1 MNRAIGWLAHNP
13 VAANLLML
21 LIVASGLTGAASVT
35 EEVFPELDLRRIRIQ
50 VPYLGAAP
58 EEVESGVVVRIEE
71 AVQNIDGVQQIV
83 STASEGSASVIVE
96 LETGADSQRV
106 LDEVTNNVQAI
117 TTFPVETERPIIRE
131 LVTRNQVTDIAVA
144 GATDVASLK
153 SIAEFVR
160 DGLVALPQ
168 VGQVEIVSVPP
179 YEISIEV
186 SETALRRHAL
196 TFDEVADAVRR
207 SSLDLPGGSVRTRR
221 GEILL
226 RTIGQAYSGV
236 DYENL
241 VLWTRADGS
250 RLLLGDVATVV
261 DGFAETDQ
269 SARFDDVPAVTVSVY
284 RSGEQSAIDVA
295 AAVRDYV
302 RRADAWLPQG
312 ITLTIWQD
320 QSLVLSDRLAIML
333 GNGAA
338 GFALV
343 FLVLTLFLEMRLAF
357 WVSLGI
363 PISFLG
369 AFALMPGLD
378 VSVNM
383 VSCFAFILVLGIVV
397 DDAIIVG
404 ENIHRHQERHGVG
417 LRGAVDGAR
426 EIGKPVVYA
435 VLTTAAAFL
444 PLFFVSGA
452 FGQMFRVVPLVVV
465 PCLLF
470 SLLESLGIL
479 PAHLAHG
486 RRRGRPGPWRRFQQ
500 RIAGGLTWF
509 VRRGYGPILESA
521 LRWRYVTAAIGLS
534 TLMLTGGLA
543 LGGWTNF
550 QFAPSIENEYMTA
563 SITMSLG
570 TPAATT
576 SEAVARFEAG
586 AARLRARLEEETGVD
601 YFRHVATTIGDQP
614 VQARGGGRLGRL
626 DADIVAASN
635 IGEITVELAPAETR
649 SHTSEQLGI
658 LWREETGPVPEAVA
672 IDFHTSLL
680 TSGEDVDVELSGRD
694 LDRLRAAADVLKGR
708 LAEYAGV
715 YAIADSVRTG
725 KAEMRL
731 DILPAAE
738 TLGLTLQ
745 DLGRQVRQA
754 FYGEE
759 AQRIQRGR
767 DDIRV
772 MVRYPREQRRSLGDL
787 ESMRVRTPGGGEVP
801 FSRVALVEPGR
812 GFASIRRIDR
822 SRAVNVTASVDP
834 QVASTSDLVAD
845 LRERILP
852 QVLAEFPDVFYRFRG
867 TQEAQEEALS
877 GLRVGFVLAL
887 IMIFGLL
894 AIPLRSYAQPL
905 IIMGAIPFGLVG
917 ALWGHM
923 LMGLDVTFMSLL
935 GLVALTGVVVNDSL
949 IMVDFINRA
958 RHAPAGSREP
968 EGRPPDGRQPAP
980 TGLEAAIRQAGGRRF
995 RPIVLTSLTTFA
1007 GLMPMMADRSMQAAF
1022 FIPMAVSLA
1031 FGVLFA
1037 TFITL
1042 FLVPVAYAILDD
1054 LQRLPRRLPGDVGA
1068 RQEEPVARTFD
1079 GGRSPGARAARPS
1092 RISSS
1097 RGVMSG
1103 G

>member
-1 MNRAIGWLAHNP
+1 MNSAIGWLARNP
-13 VAANLLML
+13 VAANLLMI
-21 LIVASGLTGAASVT
+21 LIVVSGFTGAAAVT
-35 EEVFPELDLRRIRIQ
+35 EEVMPELDLRRIRVQ

-58 EEVESGVVVRIEE
+58 EEAESGVVVRIEE

-83 STASEGSASVIVE
+83 STASEGSASVILE
-96 LETGADSQRV
+96 LESGADSQRV

-117 TTFPVETERPIIRE
+117 TTFPVETEKPIIRE
-131 LVTRNQVTDIAVA
+131 LVSRNQVTDIAIA
-144 GATDVASLK
+144 GAADVATLK
-153 SIAEFVR
+153 SIAERVR
-160 DGLVALPQ
+160 DGLFALPE

-186 SETALRRHAL
+186 SEVALRRHRI
-196 TFDEVADAVRR
+196 TFDQVANAVRR
-207 SSLDLPGGSVRTRR
+207 SSLDLPGGSVRTAR

-226 RTIGQAYSGV
+226 RTVGQAYRGD
-236 DYENL
+236 DYERL
-241 VLWTRADGS
+241 VLWTRPDGS

-284 RSGEQSAIDVA
+284 RSGEQSALDVA

-302 RRADAWLPQG
+302 QRADAWLPEG

-320 QSLVLSDRLAIML
+320 QSQILTDRLAIML
-333 GNGAA
+333 NNGAA
-338 GFALV
+338 GFVLV
-343 FLVLTLFLEMRLAF
+343 FVVLALFLQMRLAF

-363 PISFLG
+363 PVCFLG
-369 AFALMPGLD
+369 ALAVMPSLGL
-378 VSVNM
+378 SVNM
-383 VSCFAFILVLGIVV
+383 ISCFAFILVLGIVV

-404 ENIHRHQERHGVG
+404 ENIHRHQEGHADS
-417 LRGAVDGAR
+417 LRGAIEGAR
-426 EIGKPVVYA
+426 EIAKPVVYA

-444 PLFFVSGA
+444 PLLFVSGA
-452 FGQMFRVVPLVVV
+452 FGQLFQVVPLVVL

-486 RRRGRPGPWRRFQQ
+486 RRRDRAGPWRRFQQ
-500 RIAGGLTWF
+500 RIAGGLVWF
-509 VRRGYGPILESA
+509 VRTGYEPALDAA
-521 LRWRYVTAAIGLS
+521 LRWRYVTAAVGLS
-534 TLMLTGGLA
+534 TLVLSGGLA
-543 LGGWTNF
+543 LGGWANF
-550 QFAPSIENEYMTA
+550 QFAPSVENEFMTA
-563 SITMSLG
+563 SITMPLG
-570 TPAATT
+570 TPAAAT
-576 SEAVARFEAG
+576 SAAVARFEAG
-586 AARLRARLEEETGVD
+586 AARLRARLEGETGSD

-614 VQARGGGRLGRL
+614 VQARGGGGVGRIN
-626 DADIVAASN
+626 DIVAAGN
-635 IGEITVELAPAETR
+635 IGEITIELAPTETR

-658 LWREETGPVPEAVA
+658 LWREETGGVPEAVA

-680 TSGEDVDVELSGRD
+680 SAGEDVDVELSGRD
-694 LDRLRAAADVLKGR
+694 LDRLRAAADALKGR

-715 YAIADSVRTG
+715 YAIADSIRTG

-731 DILPAAE
+731 DIRPAAE

-767 DDIRV
+767 DDVRV
-772 MVRYPREQRRSLGDL
+772 MVRYPREQRRSLGNL
-787 ESMRVRTPGGGEVP
+787 ENMRVRTPEGGEVP
-801 FSRVALVEPGR
+801 FSQVALVEPGR

-834 QVASTSDLVAD
+834 RIASTSDLVAD
-845 LRERILP
+845 LRERLLP

-867 TQEAQEEALS
+867 NQEAQEEAVS
-877 GLRVGFVLAL
+877 GLQAGFLLAL

-917 ALWGHM
+917 ALWGHL
-923 LMGLDVTFMSLL
+923 LMGLDVTYTSML
-935 GLVALTGVVVNDSL
+935 GFVALTGVVVNDSL

-958 RHAPAGSREP
+958 RKLPAGTDDP
-968 EGRPPDGRQPAP
+968 ESRPPAAP
-980 TGLEAAIRQAGGRRF
+980 RSAAGGLERAIRQAGGQRF

-1007 GLMPMMADRSMQAAF
+1007 GLAPMMADRSMQAAF
-1022 FIPMAVSLA
+1022 LIPMAVSLA

-1054 LQRLPRRLPGDVGA
+1054 VQRLPRLVSASLGA
-1068 RQEEPVARTFD
+1068 APRVSRPA
-1079 GGRSPGARAARPS
+1079 SGA
-1092 RISSS
+1092 
-1097 RGVMSG
+1097 
-1103 G
+1103 

>member
-1 MNRAIGWLAHNP
+1 MNRAIGWLARNP
-13 VAANLLML
+13 VAANLLMI
-21 LIVASGLTGAASVT
+21 LIVISGFTGAAAVT
-35 EEVFPELDLRRIRIQ
+35 EEVMPELDLQRIGIQ

-71 AVQNIDGVQQIV
+71 AIQDIDGVRRIV
-83 STASEGSASVIVE
+83 STAFEGGASVIVE

-106 LDEVTNNVQAI
+106 FDEVTNNVQAI
-117 TTFPVETERPIIRE
+117 TTFPVETEKPIIRE
-131 LVTRNQVTDIAVA
+131 LVSRNQVTDIAIA

-153 SIAEFVR
+153 SIAERLR
-160 DGLVALPQ
+160 DGLFALPE

-186 SETALRRHAL
+186 AEVALRRHRL
-196 TFDEVADAVRR
+196 TFDQVANAVRR
-207 SSLDLPGGSVRTRR
+207 SSLDLPGGSVRTAR

-226 RTIGQAYSGV
+226 RTIGQAYQGA

-241 VLWTRADGS
+241 VLWTRPDGS

-269 SARFDDVPAVTVSVY
+269 RARFDDVSAVTVSVY
-284 RSGEQSAIDVA
+284 RSGEQSALDVA

-302 RRADAWLPQG
+302 QRADAWLPEG

-320 QSLVLSDRLAIML
+320 QSEILTDRLSILA

-338 GFALV
+338 GFVLV
-343 FLVLTLFLEMRLAF
+343 FFVLSLFFEMRLAF

-363 PISFLG
+363 PICFLG
-369 AFALMPGLD
+369 AFAVMPSLD
-378 VSVNM
+378 LSINM
-383 VSCFAFILVLGIVV
+383 ISCFAFILVLGIVV

-404 ENIHRHQERHGVG
+404 ENIHRHQERHADG
-417 LRGAVDGAR
+417 LRGAIEGAR
-426 EIGKPVVYA
+426 EIGRPVVYA

-444 PLFFVSGA
+444 PLVFVPGV
-452 FGQMFRVVPLVVV
+452 FGQMFQVVPLVVL

-486 RRRGRPGPWRRFQQ
+486 RRRDRAGPWRRFQQ
-500 RIAGGLTWF
+500 RIAAGLLWF
-509 VRRGYGPILESA
+509 VRKGYEPALDAA
-521 LRWRYVTAAIGLS
+521 LRWRYVSAAVGLS
-534 TLMLTGGLA
+534 TLVLSGGLA
-543 LGGWTNF
+543 LGGWANF
-550 QFAPSIENEYMTA
+550 QFAPSIEDEFMTA
-563 SITMSLG
+563 SITMPLG
-570 TPAATT
+570 APAEAT
-576 SEAVARFEAG
+576 SAAVARFEAG
-586 AARLRARLEEETGVD
+586 AARLRARLERETGVD

-614 VQARGGGRLGRL
+614 VQARGGGGLGRI
-626 DADIVAASN
+626 DADAAAASN
-635 IGEITVELAPAETR
+635 VGEITIELVPAEAR
-649 SHTSEQLGI
+649 SHTSAQLGI
-658 LWREETGPVPEAVA
+658 LWREEAGRVPEAVA

-680 TSGEDVDVELSGRD
+680 SSGEDVDVELSGRD
-694 LDRLRAAADVLKGR
+694 LDRLRAAADALKGR

-715 YAIADSVRTG
+715 YAIADSIRTG

-731 DILPAAE
+731 DIRPAAE

-767 DDIRV
+767 DDVRV
-772 MVRYPREQRRSLGDL
+772 MVRYPREQRRSLGNL
-787 ESMRVRTPGGGEVP
+787 ENMRVRTPAGGEVP
-801 FSRVALVEPGR
+801 FSQVALVEPGR

-834 QVASTSDLVAD
+834 QIASTSDLIGE
-845 LRERILP
+845 LRARILP
-852 QVLAEFPDVFYRFRG
+852 EVLAEFPDVFYTFRG
-867 TQEAQEEALS
+867 NQEAQEEAMG

-887 IMIFGLL
+887 ILIFGLL

-917 ALWGHM
+917 ALWGHL
-923 LMGLDVTFMSLL
+923 LMGLAVTVTSVL
-935 GLVALTGVVVNDSL
+935 GFVALTGIVVNDSL
-949 IMVDFINRA
+949 IMVDFINRE
-958 RHAPAGSREP
+958 RNLPAGTGDP
-968 EGRPPDGRQPAP
+968 ERRPPAAPQPAAA
-980 TGLEAAIRQAGGRRF
+980 GLERAIRRAGGQRF

-1007 GLMPMMADRSMQAAF
+1007 GLAPLMADRSMQAAF
-1022 FIPMAVSLA
+1022 LIPMAVSLA

-1037 TFITL
+1037 TLITL

-1054 LQRLPRRLPGDVGA
+1054 VQRLPRLVSASLGVP
-1068 RQEEPVARTFD
+1068 P
-1079 GGRSPGARAARPS
+1079 
-1092 RISSS
+1092 RIS
-1097 RGVMSG
+1097 RPASG
-1103 G
+1103 P

>member
-1 MNRAIGWLAHNP
+1 MNRAIGWLAHNA
-13 VAANLLML
+13 VAANLLMV
-21 LIVASGLTGAASVT
+21 LIVASGLTAAATIT
-35 EEVFPELDLRRIRIQ
+35 EEVFPEIDLRRIRIE

-71 AVQNIDGVQQIV
+71 AIQNIDGVQQIV
-83 STASEGSASVIVE
+83 STAAEGSASVIAE
-96 LETGADSQRV
+96 LEFGADSQRV

-117 TTFPVETERPIIRE
+117 TTLPVETEKPIIRE
-131 LVTRNQVTDIAVA
+131 MVTRSQVTDIAIA

-153 SIAEFVR
+153 SIAEMVR
-160 DGLVALPQ
+160 DGLVALPE

-186 SETALRRHAL
+186 SEVALRRHGL
-196 TFDEVADAVRR
+196 TFDQVANAVRR
-207 SSLDLPGGSVRTRR
+207 SSLDMPGGSVRTER

-226 RTIGQAYSGV
+226 RTVGQAYRGA

-241 VLWTRADGS
+241 ALWTRSDGS
-250 RLLLGDVATVV
+250 RLLLGDVAAVV

-269 SARFDDVPAVTVSVY
+269 RARFDELPAVTVSVY
-284 RSGEQSAIDVA
+284 RSGEQSALDVA

-302 RRADAWLPQG
+302 RRADAWLPEG

-320 QSLVLSDRLAIML
+320 QSQVLTDRLAIMIN
-333 GNGAA
+333 NGAA
-338 GFALV
+338 GFVLV
-343 FLVLTLFLEMRLAF
+343 FVVLTLFLDMRLAF

-363 PISFLG
+363 PIAFLG
-369 AFALMPGLD
+369 AFALMPGLG

-404 ENIHRHQERHGVG
+404 ENIHRHQESHGDG

-444 PLFFVSGA
+444 PLLFVTA
-452 FGQMFRVVPLVVV
+452 FGQMFQVVPLVVL

-486 RRRGRPGPWRRFQQ
+486 RRRRRAGPWRRLQQ
-500 RIAGGLTWF
+500 RIAGGLLWF
-509 VRRGYGPILESA
+509 VRRVYEPALESA
-521 LRWRYVTAAIGLS
+521 LRWRYVTAALGLA
-534 TLMLTGGLA
+534 TLILTGGLA
-543 LGGWTNF
+543 LGGATNF
-550 QFAPSIENEYMTA
+550 QFAPSIENEFMTA
-563 SITMSLG
+563 SITMPLG
-570 TPAATT
+570 TPAEATAA
-576 SEAVARFEAG
+576 AVAKFEAG
-586 AARLRARLEEETGVD
+586 AVRLRASLEAETGVD
-601 YFRHVATTIGDQP
+601 YFRHVATMIGDQP
-614 VQARGGGRLGRL
+614 VLARGGGRFGRISS
-626 DADIVAASN
+626 DVVASPH
-635 IGEITVELAPAETR
+635 IGEVTIELAPTETR
-649 SHTSEQLGI
+649 AHTSEQLGI
-658 LWREETGPVPEAVA
+658 RWRERTGPVPEAVA

-680 TSGEDVDVELSGRD
+680 STGEDVDVELSGRD
-694 LDRLRAAADVLKGR
+694 LDRLRAAAEALKSR

-715 YAIADSVRTG
+715 YAVADSIRTG

-731 DILPAAE
+731 DIRPAAE

-772 MVRYPREQRRSLGDL
+772 MVRYPREQRQSLGSL
-787 ESMRVRTPGGGEVP
+787 ETMRVRTPDGGEVP
-801 FSRVALVEPGR
+801 FSQVALVEPGR

-834 QVASTSDLVAD
+834 AD
-845 LRERILP
+845 RIDGGP
-852 QVLAEFPDVFYRFRG
+852 HRG
-867 TQEAQEEALS
+867 SARAH
-877 GLRVGFVLAL
+877 
-887 IMIFGLL
+887 
-894 AIPLRSYAQPL
+894 P
-905 IIMGAIPFGLVG
+905 
-917 ALWGHM
+917 
-923 LMGLDVTFMSLL
+923 
-935 GLVALTGVVVNDSL
+935 
-949 IMVDFINRA
+949 A
-958 RHAPAGSREP
+958 RHAHRVPGRVLQVQRYPGSAGRGRERPANGIPPGPDHDLRPARDTAAVVLAAAHHHGRHSLRPRRRAVGPHADGARRHVHDAARSRRPDRRRRERQSHHGRFHQPGAKRRRRQRQSGGPPAGRP
-968 EGRPPDGRQPAP
+968 AACPGRPGARHPPGWQPAIP
-980 TGLEAAIRQAGGRRF
+980 SHRAHFADHFRGPGPDAGRPQHAGG
-995 RPIVLTSLTTFA
+995 LLHS
-1007 GLMPMMADRSMQAAF
+1007 DAA
-1022 FIPMAVSLA
+1022 SLA

-1054 LQRLPRRLPGDVGA
+1054 LQRLPRALPAALGA
-1068 RQEEPVARTFD
+1068 APRVSD
-1079 GGRSPGARAARPS
+1079 PG
-1092 RISSS
+1092 
-1097 RGVMSG
+1097 SG
-1103 G
+1103 A

>member
-1 MNRAIGWLAHNP
+1 MNHAIAWLAHNP

-21 LIVASGLTGAASVT
+21 LIVASGLTGAAAVT
-35 EEVFPELDLRRIRIQ
+35 EEVFPALDLRRISIQ

-96 LETGADSQRV
+96 LEQGADAQRV

-117 TTFPVETERPIIRE
+117 TTFPVETEKPLIRE
-131 LVTRNQVTDIAVA
+131 LVTRNQVTDVAIA
-144 GATDVASLK
+144 GAADVAALK
-153 SIAEFVR
+153 SIAEIVR
-160 DGLVALPQ
+160 DGLVALPE

-186 SETALRRHAL
+186 SEVALRRHRL
-196 TFDEVADAVRR
+196 TFDQVANAVRR

-226 RTIGQAYSGV
+226 RTIGQAYRGA

-241 VLWTRADGS
+241 VLWTRPDGS

-269 SARFDDVPAVTVSVY
+269 RARFDALPAVTVSVY
-284 RSGEQSAIDVA
+284 RSGDQSALDVA
-295 AAVRDYV
+295 AAVRGYV
-302 RRADAWLPQG
+302 RRADAWLPEG

-320 QSLVLSDRLAIML
+320 QSQVLTDRLAIML
-333 GNGAA
+333 NNGAA
-338 GFALV
+338 GFVLV
-343 FLVLTLFLEMRLAF
+343 FVVLALFLEMRLAF

-363 PISFLG
+363 PICFLG

-378 VSVNM
+378 LSVNM

-404 ENIHRHQERHGVG
+404 ENIHRHQERHGDG

-426 EIGKPVVYA
+426 EIGRPVVYA

-444 PLFFVSGA
+444 PLLFVTGA
-452 FGQMFRVVPLVVV
+452 FGQMFQVVPLVVL
-465 PCLLF
+465 PCLFF

-486 RRRGRPGPWRRFQQ
+486 RRRRRAGSWRRLQQ
-500 RIAGGLTWF
+500 RIAGGLLWF
-509 VRRGYGPILESA
+509 VRSGYEPALDAA
-521 LRWRYVTAAIGLS
+521 LRWRYVTAAVGLAA
-534 TLMLTGGLA
+534 LLLTGGLA
-543 LGGWTNF
+543 LGGGTSF
-550 QFAPSIENEYMTA
+550 QFAPSIENEFMTA
-563 SITMSLG
+563 SITMPLG
-570 TPAATT
+570 TPAEATT
-576 SEAVARFEAG
+576 GAVAKFEAG
-586 AARLRARLEEETGVD
+586 AARLRASLAEETGLD

-614 VQARGGGRLGRL
+614 VLARGGGRVGRL
-626 DADIVAASN
+626 NADVVAASN
-635 IGEITVELAPAETR
+635 IGEVTIELAPTETR
-649 SHTSEQLGI
+649 SYTSEQLGI
-658 LWREETGPVPEAVA
+658 RWREETGPVPEAVA
-672 IDFHTSLL
+672 IDLHTSLL
-680 TSGEDVDVELSGRD
+680 SSGEDVDVELSGRD

-715 YAIADSVRTG
+715 YAVADSIRTG

-731 DILPAAE
+731 DIRPAAE

-767 DDIRV
+767 DDVRV
-772 MVRYPREQRRSLGDL
+772 MVRYPREQRRSLGNL
-787 ESMRVRTPGGGEVP
+787 ENMRVRTPNGGEVP
-801 FSRVALVEPGR
+801 FSQVALVEPGR

-834 QVASTSDLVAD
+834 QVASTAALIAD

-852 QVLAEFPDVFYRFRG
+852 AMLTEFPDVFYAFRG
-867 TQEAQEEALS
+867 TQEAQEEAIS

-887 IMIFGLL
+887 ILIFGLL

-917 ALWGHM
+917 ALWGHIV
-923 LMGLDVTFMSLL
+923 MGLDVTFMSLL

-958 RHAPAGSREP
+958 RNDFAGAGAGDP
-968 EGRPPDGRQPAP
+968 ESRPPRNAVASLDR
-980 TGLEAAIRQAGGRRF
+980 AIRQAGGRRF

-1007 GLMPMMADRSMQAAF
+1007 GLVPMMVDRSMQAAF

-1042 FLVPVAYAILDD
+1042 FLVPVSYAILDD
-1054 LQRLPRRLPGDVGA
+1054 LQRLPRALSASFGA
-1068 RQEEPVARTFD
+1068 APRASDPAT
-1079 GGRSPGARAARPS
+1079 GA
-1092 RISSS
+1092 
-1097 RGVMSG
+1097 
-1103 G
+1103 

>member
-1 MNRAIGWLAHNP
+1 MNRAIGWLARNP
-13 VAANLLML
+13 VAANLLMM
-21 LIVASGLTGAASVT
+21 LIVVSGFTGAAAVT
-35 EEVFPELDLRRIRIQ
+35 EEVMPELDLRRIRVQ

-58 EEVESGVVVRIEE
+58 EEAESGVVVRIEE

-83 STASEGSASVIVE
+83 STASEGSASVILE
-96 LETGADSQRV
+96 LESGADSQRV

-117 TTFPVETERPIIRE
+117 TTFPVETEKPIIRE
-131 LVTRNQVTDIAVA
+131 LVSRNQVTDIAIA
-144 GATDVASLK
+144 GAADVATLK
-153 SIAEFVR
+153 SIAERVR
-160 DGLVALPQ
+160 DGLFALPE

-186 SETALRRHAL
+186 SEVALRRHRI
-196 TFDEVADAVRR
+196 TFDQVANAVRR
-207 SSLDLPGGSVRTRR
+207 SSLDLPGGSVRTAR

-226 RTIGQAYSGV
+226 RTVGQAYRGD
-236 DYENL
+236 DYERL
-241 VLWTRADGS
+241 VLWTRPDGS

-284 RSGEQSAIDVA
+284 RSGEQSALDVA

-302 RRADAWLPQG
+302 QRADAWLPEG

-320 QSLVLSDRLAIML
+320 QSQILTDRLAIML
-333 GNGAA
+333 NNGAA
-338 GFALV
+338 GFVLV
-343 FLVLTLFLEMRLAF
+343 FVVLALFLQMRLAF

-363 PISFLG
+363 PVCFLG
-369 AFALMPGLD
+369 ALAVMPSLGL
-378 VSVNM
+378 SINM
-383 VSCFAFILVLGIVV
+383 LSCFAFILVLGIVV

-404 ENIHRHQERHGVG
+404 ENIHRHQEGHADS
-417 LRGAVDGAR
+417 LRGAIEGAR
-426 EIGKPVVYA
+426 EIAKPVVYA

-444 PLFFVSGA
+444 PLLFVSGA
-452 FGQMFRVVPLVVV
+452 FGQLFQVVPLVVL

-486 RRRGRPGPWRRFQQ
+486 RRRDRAGPWRRFQQ
-500 RIAGGLTWF
+500 RIAGGLVWF
-509 VRRGYGPILESA
+509 VRTGYEPALDAA
-521 LRWRYVTAAIGLS
+521 LRWRYVTAAVGLS
-534 TLMLTGGLA
+534 TLVLSGGLA
-543 LGGWTNF
+543 LGGWANF
-550 QFAPSIENEYMTA
+550 QFAPSVENEFMTA
-563 SITMSLG
+563 SITMPLG
-570 TPAATT
+570 TPAAAT

-586 AARLRARLEEETGVD
+586 AARLRARLERETGSD

-614 VQARGGGRLGRL
+614 VQARGGGGVGRIN
-626 DADIVAASN
+626 DIVAAGN
-635 IGEITVELAPAETR
+635 IGEITIELAPTETR

-658 LWREETGPVPEAVA
+658 LWREETGGVPEAVA

-680 TSGEDVDVELSGRD
+680 SAGEDVDVELSGRD
-694 LDRLRAAADVLKGR
+694 LDRLRAAADALKGR

-715 YAIADSVRTG
+715 YAIADSIRTG

-731 DILPAAE
+731 DIRPAAE

-767 DDIRV
+767 DDVRV
-772 MVRYPREQRRSLGDL
+772 MVRYPREQRRSLGNL
-787 ESMRVRTPGGGEVP
+787 ENMRVRTPEGGEVP
-801 FSRVALVEPGR
+801 FSQVALVEPGR

-834 QVASTSDLVAD
+834 RIASTSDLMAD
-845 LRERILP
+845 LRERLLP

-867 TQEAQEEALS
+867 NQEAQEEAVS
-877 GLRVGFVLAL
+877 GLQVGFLLAL

-917 ALWGHM
+917 ALWGHL
-923 LMGLDVTFMSLL
+923 LMGLDVTYTSML
-935 GLVALTGVVVNDSL
+935 GFVALTGVVVNDSL

-958 RHAPAGSREP
+958 RKLPAGTDDP
-968 EGRPPDGRQPAP
+968 ESRPPAAP
-980 TGLEAAIRQAGGRRF
+980 RSAAGGLERAIRQAGGQRF

-1007 GLMPMMADRSMQAAF
+1007 GLAPMMADRSMQAAF
-1022 FIPMAVSLA
+1022 LIPMAVSLA

-1054 LQRLPRRLPGDVGA
+1054 VQRLPRLVSASLGA
-1068 RQEEPVARTFD
+1068 APRVSRPA
-1079 GGRSPGARAARPS
+1079 SGA
-1092 RISSS
+1092 
-1097 RGVMSG
+1097 
-1103 G
+1103 

>member
-1 MNRAIGWLAHNP
+1 MNRAIAWLADNP
-13 VAANLLML
+13 VAANLLMV
-21 LIVASGLTGAASVT
+21 LIVASGLMAAATVT
-35 EEVFPELDLRRIRIQ
+35 EEVFPEIDLRRIRIE

-71 AVQNIDGVQQIV
+71 AIQNIDGVQQIV
-83 STASEGSASVIVE
+83 STASEGSASVIAE
-96 LETGADSQRV
+96 LEFGADAQRV

-131 LVTRNQVTDIAVA
+131 MVTRSQVTDIAIA

-153 SIAEFVR
+153 SIAEIVR
-160 DGLVALPQ
+160 DGLVALPEI
-168 VGQVEIVSVPP
+168 GQVEIVSVPP

-186 SETALRRHAL
+186 SEVALRRHRL
-196 TFDEVADAVRR
+196 TFDQVANAVRR
-207 SSLDLPGGSVRTRR
+207 SSLDLPGGSVRTER

-226 RTIGQAYSGV
+226 RTIGQAYRGA

-241 VLWTRADGS
+241 VLWTRPDGS

-269 SARFDDVPAVTVSVY
+269 RARFDALPAVTVSVY
-284 RSGEQSAIDVA
+284 RSGEQSALDVA
-295 AAVRDYV
+295 AAVRSYV
-302 RRADAWLPQG
+302 RRADAWLPEG

-320 QSLVLSDRLAIML
+320 QSQVLTDRLAIML
-333 GNGAA
+333 NNGAA
-338 GFALV
+338 GFVLV
-343 FLVLTLFLEMRLAF
+343 FIVLTLFLDMRLAF

-363 PISFLG
+363 PICFLG
-369 AFALMPGLD
+369 AFALMPGLGL
-378 VSVNM
+378 SVNM

-404 ENIHRHQERHGVG
+404 ENIHRHQEGHGDG
-417 LRGAVDGAR
+417 LRGAVEGAQ

-444 PLFFVSGA
+444 PLLFVTA
-452 FGQMFRVVPLVVV
+452 FGQMFQVVPLVVL

-486 RRRGRPGPWRRFQQ
+486 RRRRRAGPWRRLQQ
-500 RIAGGLTWF
+500 RIAGGLLWF
-509 VRRGYGPILESA
+509 IRRVYEPALEAA
-521 LRWRYVTAAIGLS
+521 LRWRYVTAALGLA
-534 TLMLTGGLA
+534 TLILTGGLA
-543 LGGWTNF
+543 LGGSTNF
-550 QFAPSIENEYMTA
+550 QFAPSIENEFMTA
-563 SITMSLG
+563 SITMPLG
-570 TPAATT
+570 APAEATT
-576 SEAVARFEAG
+576 AAVAKFEAG
-586 AARLRARLEEETGVD
+586 AERLRASLEAETGVD
-601 YFRHVATTIGDQP
+601 YFRHVATMIGDQP
-614 VQARGGGRLGRL
+614 VLARGGGRFGRISS
-626 DADIVAASN
+626 DVVAASH
-635 IGEITVELAPAETR
+635 IGEITIELAPTETR
-649 SHTSEQLGI
+649 AHSSEQLGI
-658 LWREETGPVPEAVA
+658 LWREEAGEVPEAVA

-680 TSGEDVDVELSGRD
+680 STGEDVDVELSGLD

-715 YAIADSVRTG
+715 YAVADSIQTG

-731 DILPAAE
+731 DIRPAAE

-772 MVRYPREQRRSLGDL
+772 MVRYPREQRRSLGTL
-787 ESMRVRTPGGGEVP
+787 EGMRVRTPDGGEVP
-801 FSRVALVEPGR
+801 FSQVALVEPGR

-834 QVASTSDLVAD
+834 QVASTAALIGD

-852 QVLAEFPDVFYRFRG
+852 EMLTEFPDVFYTFRG

-877 GLRVGFVLAL
+877 GLRVGFLLAL

-894 AIPLRSYAQPL
+894 AIPLRSYSQPI

-923 LMGLDVTFMSLL
+923 LMGLDVTFMTLL

-949 IMVDFINRA
+949 IMVDFINRG
-958 RHAPAGSREP
+958 RHGPGGTRDPEAQAPEQGAPG
-968 EGRPPDGRQPAP
+968 P
-980 TGLEAAIRQAGGRRF
+980 TGLEHAIRRAGSQRF

-1007 GLMPMMADRSMQAAF
+1007 GLVPMLADRSMQAAF
-1022 FIPMAVSLA
+1022 FIPMAASLA

-1054 LQRLPRRLPGDVGA
+1054 LQHLPGRLSSSLGI
-1068 RQEEPVARTFD
+1068 P
-1079 GGRSPGARAARPS
+1079 ARASQSA
-1092 RISSS
+1092 
-1097 RGVMSG
+1097 SG
-1103 G
+1103 P

>member
-1 MNRAIGWLAHNP
+1 MNGAIGWFARNP
-13 VAANLLML
+13 VAANLLMV
-21 LIVASGLTGAASVT
+21 LIVASGLTAAATVT
-35 EEVFPELDLRRIRIQ
+35 EEVFPEIDLRRIRIE

-71 AVQNIDGVQQIV
+71 AIQNIDGVQQIV
-83 STASEGSASVIVE
+83 SNAAEGSASVIAE
-96 LETGADSQRV
+96 LESGADAQRV

-117 TTFPVETERPIIRE
+117 TTLPAETERPIIRE
-131 LVTRNQVTDIAVA
+131 MVTRSQVTDIAIA
-144 GATDVASLK
+144 GATDVAALK
-153 SIAEFVR
+153 SIAEMVR
-160 DGLVALPQ
+160 DGLVALPEI
-168 VGQVEIVSVPP
+168 GQVEIVSVPP

-186 SETALRRHAL
+186 SEVTLRRHRL
-196 TFDEVADAVRR
+196 TFDQVADAVRR

-226 RTIGQAYSGV
+226 RTVGQAYRGA

-241 VLWTRADGS
+241 VLWTRPDGS
-250 RLLLGDVATVV
+250 RLLLGDVAAVV

-269 SARFDDVPAVTVSVY
+269 RARFDELPAVTVSVY
-284 RSGEQSAIDVA
+284 RSGEQSALDVA

-302 RRADAWLPQG
+302 RRADAWLPEG

-320 QSLVLSDRLAIML
+320 QSQVLTDRLAIMFN
-333 GNGAA
+333 NGAA
-338 GFALV
+338 GFVLV
-343 FLVLTLFLEMRLAF
+343 FVVLALFLDMRLAF

-363 PISFLG
+363 PIAFLG
-369 AFALMPGLD
+369 AFALLPGLG

-404 ENIHRHQERHGVG
+404 ENIHRHQERHGDG
-417 LRGAVDGAR
+417 LRGAVEGAR

-444 PLFFVSGA
+444 PLLFVTA
-452 FGQMFRVVPLVVV
+452 FGQMFQVVPLVVL

-486 RRRGRPGPWRRFQQ
+486 RRRRRAGPWRRFQQ
-500 RIAGGLTWF
+500 RIAGGLLWF
-509 VRRGYGPILESA
+509 VRRAYEPTLEVA
-521 LRWRYVTAAIGLS
+521 FRWRYVTAALGLA
-534 TLMLTGGLA
+534 TLILTGGLA
-543 LGGWTNF
+543 LGGATNF
-550 QFAPSIENEYMTA
+550 QFAPSIENEFMTA
-563 SITMSLG
+563 SITMPLG
-570 TPAATT
+570 TPAAATAA
-576 SEAVARFEAG
+576 AVAKFEAG
-586 AARLRARLEEETGVD
+586 AARLRASLEAETGVD
-601 YFRHVATTIGDQP
+601 YVRHVATMIGDQP
-614 VQARGGGRLGRL
+614 VLARGGGRFGRISS
-626 DADIVAASN
+626 DVVASPH
-635 IGEITVELAPAETR
+635 IGEVTIELAPTETR
-649 SHTSEQLGI
+649 AHTSEQLGI
-658 LWREETGPVPEAVA
+658 LWREDTGPVPEAVA
-672 IDFHTSLL
+672 VDFHTSLL
-680 TSGEDVDVELSGRD
+680 STGEDVDVELSGRD
-694 LDRLRAAADVLKGR
+694 LDRLRAAADALKGR

-715 YAIADSVRTG
+715 YAVADSIRTG

-731 DILPAAE
+731 DIRPAAE

-772 MVRYPREQRRSLGDL
+772 MVRYPREQRQSLGSL
-787 ESMRVRTPGGGEVP
+787 ETMRVRTPDGGEVP
-801 FSRVALVEPGR
+801 FSQVALVEPGR

-834 QVASTSDLVAD
+834 QVASTAALIGD

-852 QVLAEFPDVFYRFRG
+852 AMRTEFPDVFHTFRG

-877 GLRVGFVLAL
+877 GLRMGFALAL

-894 AIPLRSYAQPL
+894 AVPLRSYAQPL

-923 LMGLDVTFMSLL
+923 LMGLDVTFMTLL

-949 IMVDFINRA
+949 IMVDFINRE
-958 RHAPAGSREP
+958 RSVPAGAGDP
-968 EGRPPDGRQPAP
+968 EGRAADGGQSDPT
-980 TGLEAAIRQAGGRRF
+980 TGLERAIRQAGSQRF

-1007 GLMPMMADRSMQAAF
+1007 GLVPMLADRSMQAAF
-1022 FIPMAVSLA
+1022 FIPMAASLA

-1054 LQRLPRRLPGDVGA
+1054 LQRLLRRLRRAVGTA
-1068 RQEEPVARTFD
+1068 SPVAHPT
-1079 GGRSPGARAARPS
+1079 A
-1092 RISSS
+1092 
-1097 RGVMSG
+1097 GV
-1103 G
+1103 

>member
-1 MNRAIGWLAHNP
+1 MNRAIGWLARNP
-13 VAANLLML
+13 VAANLLMV
-21 LIVASGLTGAASVT
+21 LIVAGGLTGAATVT

-71 AVQNIDGVQQIV
+71 AVQNIDGVQQIA

-96 LETGADSQRV
+96 LESGADSRRV

-117 TTFPVETERPIIRE
+117 TTFPVETERPVIRE
-131 LVTRNQVTDIAVA
+131 LVTRSQVTDIAIA

-153 SIAEFVR
+153 SIAELVR
-160 DGLVALPQ
+160 DGLVALPEI
-168 VGQVEIVSVPP
+168 GQVEIVGVPP

-186 SETALRRHAL
+186 SEVALRRHQL
-196 TFDEVADAVRR
+196 TFDQVADAVRR
-207 SSLDLPGGSVRTRR
+207 SSLDLPGGSVRTAR

-226 RTIGQAYSGV
+226 RTIGQAYRGA
-236 DYENL
+236 DYERL
-241 VLWTRADGS
+241 VLWTRPDGS

-269 SARFDDVPAVTVSVY
+269 RARFDELPAVTVSVY
-284 RSGEQSAIDVA
+284 RSGEQSALDVA

-302 RRADAWLPQG
+302 RRADAWLPEG

-320 QSLVLSDRLAIML
+320 QSQVLTDRLAIML
-333 GNGAA
+333 TNGAA
-338 GFALV
+338 GFVLV
-343 FLVLTLFLEMRLAF
+343 FVVLTLFLDMRLAF

-363 PISFLG
+363 PICFLG

-378 VSVNM
+378 LSVNM

-404 ENIHRHQERHGVG
+404 ENIHRHQERHGDG
-417 LRGAVDGAR
+417 LRGAVEGAR

-435 VLTTAAAFL
+435 VLTTAAAFA
-444 PLFFVSGA
+444 PLLLVTGA
-452 FGQMFRVVPLVVV
+452 FGQMFQVVPLVVV

-486 RRRGRPGPWRRFQQ
+486 RRRTRAGLWRRFQQ
-500 RIAGGLTWF
+500 RIAGGLVWF
-509 VRRGYGPILESA
+509 VRNAYEPLLDTA
-521 LRWRYVTAAIGLS
+521 LRWRYVTAATGLS
-534 TLMLTGGLA
+534 TLVLTGGVA
-543 LGGWTNF
+543 LGGGADF
-550 QFAPSIENEYMTA
+550 QFAPSIENEFMTA
-563 SITMSLG
+563 SITMPLG
-570 TPAATT
+570 APAETT
-576 SEAVARFEAG
+576 AAAVAKYEAG
-586 AARLRARLEEETGVD
+586 AARLRARLEDETGLD

-614 VQARGGGRLGRL
+614 VQARGGGRMGRIN
-626 DADIVAASN
+626 ADVVAASN
-635 IGEITVELAPAETR
+635 LGEITVELAPAETR
-649 SHTSEQLGI
+649 SYTSEQLGI
-658 LWREETGPVPEAVA
+658 LWGEETGPVPEAVA

-680 TSGEDVDVELSGRD
+680 SSGEDVNVELSGRD

-715 YAIADSVRTG
+715 YAIADSIQTG

-767 DDIRV
+767 DDVRV
-772 MVRYPREQRRSLGDL
+772 MVRYPAEQRRSLGNL
-787 ESMRVRTPGGGEVP
+787 ESMRVRTPNGAEVP
-801 FSRVALVEPGR
+801 FSQVALVEPGR

-834 QVASTSDLVAD
+834 QIASTAALIAD

-852 QVLAEFPDVFYRFRG
+852 EVLAEFPDVFHTFRG
-867 TQEAQEEALS
+867 AQEGQEEAMS

-894 AIPLRSYAQPL
+894 AVPLRSYAQPL

-917 ALWGHM
+917 ALWGHL
-923 LMGLDVTFMSLL
+923 LMGLDVTFMTLL

-949 IMVDFINRA
+949 IMVDFINRERSTGEA
-958 RHAPAGSREP
+958 VQEDAVPPGGRAPAAG
-968 EGRPPDGRQPAP
+968 
-980 TGLEAAIRQAGGRRF
+980 GLERTADGLEQAIRQAGSQRF

-1007 GLMPMMADRSMQAAF
+1007 GLVPMMADRSMQAAF

-1042 FLVPVAYAILDD
+1042 LLVPIAYAILVD
-1054 LQRLPRRLPGDVGA
+1054 LQGLPRMLPGWLGA
-1068 RQEEPVARTFD
+1068 ASRVSHPAPRTRVRD
-1079 GGRSPGARAARPS
+1079 T
-1092 RISSS
+1092 
-1097 RGVMSG
+1097 VH
-1103 G
+1103 

>member
-1 MNRAIGWLAHNP
+1 MNSAIGWLARNP
-13 VAANLLML
+13 VAANLLMM
-21 LIVASGLTGAASVT
+21 LIVVSGFTGAAAVT
-35 EEVFPELDLRRIRIQ
+35 EEVMPELDLRRIRVQ

-83 STASEGSASVIVE
+83 STASEGSASVIME
-96 LETGADSQRV
+96 LESGADSQRV
-106 LDEVTNNVQAI
+106 LDEVTNNIQAI
-117 TTFPVETERPIIRE
+117 TTFPVETEKPIIRE
-131 LVTRNQVTDIAVA
+131 LVSRNQVTDIAIA
-144 GATDVASLK
+144 GAADVATLK
-153 SIAEFVR
+153 SIAERVR
-160 DGLVALPQ
+160 DGLFALPE

-186 SETALRRHAL
+186 SEVALRRHRI
-196 TFDEVADAVRR
+196 TFDQVANAVRR
-207 SSLDLPGGSVRTRR
+207 SSLDLPGGSVRTAR

-226 RTIGQAYSGV
+226 RTVGQAYRGD
-236 DYENL
+236 DYERL
-241 VLWTRADGS
+241 VLWTRPDGS

-269 SARFDDVPAVTVSVY
+269 SARFDEVPAVTVSVY
-284 RSGEQSAIDVA
+284 RSGEQSALDVA

-302 RRADAWLPQG
+302 QRADAWLPEG

-320 QSLVLSDRLAIML
+320 QSQILTDRLAIML
-333 GNGAA
+333 NNGAA
-338 GFALV
+338 GFVLV
-343 FLVLTLFLEMRLAF
+343 FVVLALFLQIRLAF

-363 PISFLG
+363 PVCFLG
-369 AFALMPGLD
+369 ALAVMPSLGL
-378 VSVNM
+378 SVNM
-383 VSCFAFILVLGIVV
+383 ISCFAFILVLGIVV

-404 ENIHRHQERHGVG
+404 ENIHRHQEGHADS
-417 LRGAVDGAR
+417 LRGAVEGAR
-426 EIGKPVVYA
+426 EIAKPVVYA

-444 PLFFVSGA
+444 PLLFVSGA
-452 FGQMFRVVPLVVV
+452 FGQLFQVVPLVVL

-486 RRRGRPGPWRRFQQ
+486 RRPNRVGPWRRFQQ
-500 RIAGGLTWF
+500 RIAGGLVWF
-509 VRRGYGPILESA
+509 VRTGYEPALDAA
-521 LRWRYVTAAIGLS
+521 LRWRYVTAAVGLS
-534 TLMLTGGLA
+534 TLVLSGGLA
-543 LGGWTNF
+543 LGGWANF
-550 QFAPSIENEYMTA
+550 QFAPSVENEFMTA
-563 SITMSLG
+563 SITMPLG
-570 TPAATT
+570 TPAAAT
-576 SEAVARFEAG
+576 SAAVARFEAG
-586 AARLRARLEEETGVD
+586 AARLRARLEGETGSD

-614 VQARGGGRLGRL
+614 VQARGGGGVGRIN
-626 DADIVAASN
+626 DIVAAGN
-635 IGEITVELAPAETR
+635 IGEITIELAPTETR

-658 LWREETGPVPEAVA
+658 LWREETGGVPEAVA

-680 TSGEDVDVELSGRD
+680 SAGEDVDVELSGRD
-694 LDRLRAAADVLKGR
+694 LDRLRAAADALKGR

-715 YAIADSVRTG
+715 YAIADSIRTG

-731 DILPAAE
+731 DIRPAAE

-767 DDIRV
+767 DDVRV
-772 MVRYPREQRRSLGDL
+772 MVRYPREQRRSLGNL
-787 ESMRVRTPGGGEVP
+787 ENMRVRTPEGGEVP
-801 FSRVALVEPGR
+801 FSQVALVEPGR

-834 QVASTSDLVAD
+834 RVASTSDLVAD
-845 LRERILP
+845 LRERLLP
-852 QVLAEFPDVFYRFRG
+852 QVLAGFPDVFYRFRG
-867 TQEAQEEALS
+867 NQEAQEEAVS
-877 GLRVGFVLAL
+877 GLQAGFLLAL

-917 ALWGHM
+917 ALWGHL
-923 LMGLDVTFMSLL
+923 LMGLDVTYTSML
-935 GLVALTGVVVNDSL
+935 GFVALTGVVVNDSL
-949 IMVDFINRA
+949 IMVDFINRE
-958 RHAPAGSREP
+958 RRLSAGADDP
-968 EGRPPDGRQPAP
+968 ESRPPAAP
-980 TGLEAAIRQAGGRRF
+980 RSAAGGLERAIRQAGGQRF

-1007 GLMPMMADRSMQAAF
+1007 GLAPMMADRSMQAAF
-1022 FIPMAVSLA
+1022 LIPMAVSLA

-1054 LQRLPRRLPGDVGA
+1054 VQRLPRLVSAWLGA
-1068 RQEEPVARTFD
+1068 APRVSRPA
-1079 GGRSPGARAARPS
+1079 SGA
-1092 RISSS
+1092 
-1097 RGVMSG
+1097 
-1103 G
+1103 

>member
-1 MNRAIGWLAHNP
+1 MNHTIGWLARNP
-13 VAANLLML
+13 VAANLLMM
-21 LIVASGLTGAASVT
+21 LIVVSGFTGAAAVT
-35 EEVFPELDLRRIRIQ
+35 EEVMPELDLRRIRVQ

-83 STASEGSASVIVE
+83 STASEGSASVIME
-96 LETGADSQRV
+96 LESGADSQRV

-117 TTFPVETERPIIRE
+117 TTFPVETEKPIIRE
-131 LVTRNQVTDIAVA
+131 LVSRNQVTDIAIA
-144 GATDVASLK
+144 GATDVATLK
-153 SIAEFVR
+153 SIAERVR
-160 DGLVALPQ
+160 DGLFALPE

-186 SETALRRHAL
+186 SEVALRRHQL
-196 TFDEVADAVRR
+196 TFDQVADAVRR
-207 SSLDLPGGSVRTRR
+207 SSLDLPGGSVRTAR

-226 RTIGQAYSGV
+226 RTVGQAYRGD
-236 DYENL
+236 DYESL
-241 VLWTRADGS
+241 VLWTRPDGS

-269 SARFDDVPAVTVSVY
+269 SARFDAVSAVTVAVY
-284 RSGEQSAIDVA
+284 RSGEQSALDVA

-302 RRADAWLPQG
+302 QRADAWLPEG
-312 ITLTIWQD
+312 VTLTIWQD
-320 QSLVLSDRLAIML
+320 QSEILTDRLAIML
-333 GNGAA
+333 NNGAA
-338 GFALV
+338 GFVLV
-343 FLVLTLFLEMRLAF
+343 FIVLSLFLDMRLAF

-363 PISFLG
+363 PICFLG
-369 AFALMPGLD
+369 ALAVMPSLAL
-378 VSVNM
+378 SINM
-383 VSCFAFILVLGIVV
+383 ISCFAFILVLGIVV

-404 ENIHRHQERHGVG
+404 ENIHRHQEGHADS
-417 LRGAVDGAR
+417 LRGAIEGAR

-444 PLFFVSGA
+444 PLLFVSGG
-452 FGQMFRVVPLVVV
+452 FGQMFQVVPLVVL

-486 RRRGRPGPWRRFQQ
+486 RRRDRAGPWRRFQQ
-500 RIAGGLTWF
+500 RIAGGLLWF
-509 VRRGYGPILESA
+509 VRKGYEPALEAA

-534 TLMLTGGLA
+534 TLVLSGGLA
-543 LGGWTNF
+543 LGGWANF
-550 QFAPSIENEYMTA
+550 QFAPSVENEFMTA
-563 SITMSLG
+563 SITMPLG
-570 TPAATT
+570 TPAAAT
-576 SEAVARFEAG
+576 SAAVGKFEAG
-586 AARLRARLEEETGVD
+586 AARLRERLERETGID

-614 VQARGGGRLGRL
+614 VQARGGGGVGRIS
-626 DADIVAASN
+626 ADVIAAGN
-635 IGEITVELAPAETR
+635 IGEITIELAPTETR

-658 LWREETGPVPEAVA
+658 LWREETGRVPEAVA

-680 TSGEDVDVELSGRD
+680 SAGEDVDVELSGRD
-694 LDRLRAAADVLKGR
+694 LGRLRAAADVLKGR

-715 YAIADSVRTG
+715 YAIADSIRTG

-731 DILPAAE
+731 DIRPAAE

-767 DDIRV
+767 DDVRV

-787 ESMRVRTPGGGEVP
+787 ENMRVRTPGGGEVP
-801 FSRVALVEPGR
+801 FSQVALVEPGR

-834 QVASTSDLVAD
+834 QMASTSDLIAD
-845 LRERILP
+845 LRARILP
-852 QVLAEFPDVFYRFRG
+852 EVLAEFPDVFYTFRG
-867 TQEAQEEALS
+867 AQEAQEEAIG
-877 GLRVGFVLAL
+877 GLRAGFILAL

-894 AIPLRSYAQPL
+894 AVPLRSYAQPL

-917 ALWGHM
+917 ALWGHL
-923 LMGLDVTFMSLL
+923 LMGLDITFTSAL
-935 GLVALTGVVVNDSL
+935 GFVALTGVVVNDSL
-949 IMVDFINRA
+949 IMVDFINRE
-958 RHAPAGSREP
+958 RNLPAGTGDP
-968 EGRPPDGRQPAP
+968 ESRPPAAPQPAAG
-980 TGLEAAIRQAGGRRF
+980 GLERAIRQAGGQRF

-1007 GLMPMMADRSMQAAF
+1007 GLAPMMADRSMQAAF
-1022 FIPMAVSLA
+1022 LIPMAVSLA

-1037 TFITL
+1037 TVITL

-1054 LQRLPRRLPGDVGA
+1054 VQRLPRLVSASLGA
-1068 RQEEPVARTFD
+1068 ALRMSRPA
-1079 GGRSPGARAARPS
+1079 SGA
-1092 RISSS
+1092 
-1097 RGVMSG
+1097 
-1103 G
+1103 

>member
-1 MNRAIGWLAHNP
+1 MNSAIGWLARNP
-13 VAANLLML
+13 VAANLLMM
-21 LIVASGLTGAASVT
+21 LIVVSGFTGAAAVT
-35 EEVFPELDLRRIRIQ
+35 EEVMPELDLRRIRVQ

-83 STASEGSASVIVE
+83 STASEGSASVIME
-96 LETGADSQRV
+96 LESGADSQRV

-117 TTFPVETERPIIRE
+117 TTFPVETEKPIIRE
-131 LVTRNQVTDIAVA
+131 LVSRNQVTDIAIA
-144 GATDVASLK
+144 GAADVATLK
-153 SIAEFVR
+153 SIAERVR
-160 DGLVALPQ
+160 DGLFALPE

-186 SETALRRHAL
+186 SEVALRRHRI
-196 TFDEVADAVRR
+196 TFDQVANAVRR
-207 SSLDLPGGSVRTRR
+207 SSLDLPGGSVRTAR

-226 RTIGQAYSGV
+226 RTVGQAYRGD
-236 DYENL
+236 DYERL
-241 VLWTRADGS
+241 VLWTRPDGS

-284 RSGEQSAIDVA
+284 RSGEQSALDVA

-302 RRADAWLPQG
+302 QRADAWLPEG

-320 QSLVLSDRLAIML
+320 QSQILTDRLAIML
-333 GNGAA
+333 NNGAA
-338 GFALV
+338 GFVLV
-343 FLVLTLFLEMRLAF
+343 FVVLALFLQMRLAF

-363 PISFLG
+363 PVCFLG
-369 AFALMPGLD
+369 ALAVMPSLGL
-378 VSVNM
+378 SVNM
-383 VSCFAFILVLGIVV
+383 ISCFAFILVLGIVV

-404 ENIHRHQERHGVG
+404 ENIHRHQEGHADS
-417 LRGAVDGAR
+417 LRGAIEGAR
-426 EIGKPVVYA
+426 EIAKPVVYA

-444 PLFFVSGA
+444 PLLFVSGA
-452 FGQMFRVVPLVVV
+452 FGQLFQVVPLVVL

-486 RRRGRPGPWRRFQQ
+486 RRRARVGPWRRFQQ
-500 RIAGGLTWF
+500 RIAGGLVWF
-509 VRRGYGPILESA
+509 VRTGYEPALDAA
-521 LRWRYVTAAIGLS
+521 LRWRYVTAAVGLS
-534 TLMLTGGLA
+534 TLVLSGGLA
-543 LGGWTNF
+543 LGGWANF
-550 QFAPSIENEYMTA
+550 QFAPSVENEFMTA
-563 SITMSLG
+563 SITMPLG
-570 TPAATT
+570 TPAAAT
-576 SEAVARFEAG
+576 SAAVARFEAG
-586 AARLRARLEEETGVD
+586 AARLRARLEGETGSD

-614 VQARGGGRLGRL
+614 VQARGGGGVGRIN
-626 DADIVAASN
+626 DVVAAGN
-635 IGEITVELAPAETR
+635 IGEITIELAPTETR

-658 LWREETGPVPEAVA
+658 LWREETGGVPEAVA

-680 TSGEDVDVELSGRD
+680 SAGEDVDVELSGRD
-694 LDRLRAAADVLKGR
+694 LDRLRAAADALKGR

-715 YAIADSVRTG
+715 YAIADSIRTG

-731 DILPAAE
+731 DIRPAAE

-767 DDIRV
+767 DDVRV
-772 MVRYPREQRRSLGDL
+772 MVRYPREQRRSLGNL
-787 ESMRVRTPGGGEVP
+787 ENMRVRTPEGGEVP
-801 FSRVALVEPGR
+801 FSQVALVEPGR

-834 QVASTSDLVAD
+834 RIASTSDLVAD
-845 LRERILP
+845 LRERLLP

-867 TQEAQEEALS
+867 NQEAQEEAVS
-877 GLRVGFVLAL
+877 GLQAGFLLAL

-917 ALWGHM
+917 ALWGHL
-923 LMGLDVTFMSLL
+923 LMGLDVTYTSML
-935 GLVALTGVVVNDSL
+935 GFVALTGVVVNDSL
-949 IMVDFINRA
+949 IMVDFINRE
-958 RHAPAGSREP
+958 RKLSAGADDP
-968 EGRPPDGRQPAP
+968 ESRPPAAP
-980 TGLEAAIRQAGGRRF
+980 RSAAGGLERAIRQAGGQRF

-1007 GLMPMMADRSMQAAF
+1007 GLAPMMADRSMQAAF
-1022 FIPMAVSLA
+1022 LIPMAVSLA

-1054 LQRLPRRLPGDVGA
+1054 VQRLPRLVSASLGA
-1068 RQEEPVARTFD
+1068 APRVSRPA
-1079 GGRSPGARAARPS
+1079 SGA
-1092 RISSS
+1092 
-1097 RGVMSG
+1097 
-1103 G
+1103 

>member
-1 MNRAIGWLAHNP
+1 MNRAIGWLARNP
-13 VAANLLML
+13 VAANLLMM
-21 LIVASGLTGAASVT
+21 LIVVSGFTGAAAVT
-35 EEVFPELDLRRIRIQ
+35 EEVMPELDLRRIRVQ

-58 EEVESGVVVRIEE
+58 EEAESGVVVRIEE

-83 STASEGSASVIVE
+83 STASEGSASVILE
-96 LETGADSQRV
+96 LESGADSQRV

-117 TTFPVETERPIIRE
+117 TTFPVETEKPIIRE
-131 LVTRNQVTDIAVA
+131 LVSRNQVTDIAIA
-144 GATDVASLK
+144 GAADVATLK
-153 SIAEFVR
+153 SIAERVR
-160 DGLVALPQ
+160 DGLFALPE

-186 SETALRRHAL
+186 SEVALRRHRI
-196 TFDEVADAVRR
+196 TFDQVANAVRR
-207 SSLDLPGGSVRTRR
+207 SSLDLPGGSVRTAR

-226 RTIGQAYSGV
+226 RTVGQAYRGD
-236 DYENL
+236 DYERL
-241 VLWTRADGS
+241 VLWTRPDGS

-284 RSGEQSAIDVA
+284 RSGEQSALDVA

-302 RRADAWLPQG
+302 QRADAWLPEG

-320 QSLVLSDRLAIML
+320 QSQILTDRLAIML
-333 GNGAA
+333 NNGAA
-338 GFALV
+338 GFVLV
-343 FLVLTLFLEMRLAF
+343 FVVLALFLQMRLAF

-363 PISFLG
+363 PVCFLG
-369 AFALMPGLD
+369 ALAVMPSLGL
-378 VSVNM
+378 SINM
-383 VSCFAFILVLGIVV
+383 LSCFAFILVLGIVV

-404 ENIHRHQERHGVG
+404 ENIHRHQEGHADS
-417 LRGAVDGAR
+417 LRGAIEGAR
-426 EIGKPVVYA
+426 EIAKPVVYA

-444 PLFFVSGA
+444 PLLFVSGA
-452 FGQMFRVVPLVVV
+452 FGQLFQVVPLVVL

-486 RRRGRPGPWRRFQQ
+486 RRRDRAGPWRRFQQ
-500 RIAGGLTWF
+500 RIAGGLVWF
-509 VRRGYGPILESA
+509 VRTGYEPALDAA
-521 LRWRYVTAAIGLS
+521 LRWRYVTAAVGLS
-534 TLMLTGGLA
+534 TLVLSGGLA
-543 LGGWTNF
+543 LGGWANF
-550 QFAPSIENEYMTA
+550 QFAPSVENEFMTA
-563 SITMSLG
+563 SITMPLG
-570 TPAATT
+570 TPAAAT

-586 AARLRARLEEETGVD
+586 AARLRARLERETGSD

-614 VQARGGGRLGRL
+614 VQARGGGGMGRIN
-626 DADIVAASN
+626 DIVAAGN
-635 IGEITVELAPAETR
+635 IGEITIELAPTETR

-658 LWREETGPVPEAVA
+658 LWREETGGVPEAVA

-680 TSGEDVDVELSGRD
+680 SAGEDVDVELSGRD
-694 LDRLRAAADVLKGR
+694 LDRLRAAADALKGR

-715 YAIADSVRTG
+715 YAIADSIRTG

-731 DILPAAE
+731 DIRPAAE

-767 DDIRV
+767 DDVRV
-772 MVRYPREQRRSLGDL
+772 MVRYPREQRRSLGNL
-787 ESMRVRTPGGGEVP
+787 ENMRVRTPEGGEVP
-801 FSRVALVEPGR
+801 FSQVALVEPGR

-834 QVASTSDLVAD
+834 RIASTSDLMAD
-845 LRERILP
+845 LRERLLP

-867 TQEAQEEALS
+867 NQEAQEEAVS
-877 GLRVGFVLAL
+877 GLRVGFLLAL

-917 ALWGHM
+917 ALWGHL
-923 LMGLDVTFMSLL
+923 LMGLDVTYTSML
-935 GLVALTGVVVNDSL
+935 GFVALTGVVVNDSL

-958 RHAPAGSREP
+958 RKLPAGTDDP
-968 EGRPPDGRQPAP
+968 ESRPPAAP
-980 TGLEAAIRQAGGRRF
+980 RSAAGGLERAIRQAGGQRF

-1007 GLMPMMADRSMQAAF
+1007 GLAPMMADRSMQAAF
-1022 FIPMAVSLA
+1022 LIPMAVSLA

-1054 LQRLPRRLPGDVGA
+1054 VQRLPRLVSASLGA
-1068 RQEEPVARTFD
+1068 APRVSRPA
-1079 GGRSPGARAARPS
+1079 SGA
-1092 RISSS
+1092 
-1097 RGVMSG
+1097 
-1103 G
+1103 

>member
-1 MNRAIGWLAHNP
+1 MSRAVDWLARNP
-13 VAANLLML
+13 VAANLLMV
-21 LIVASGLTGAASVT
+21 LIVAGGLTAASTVT
-35 EEVFPELDLRRIRIQ
+35 EEVFPEIDLRRIRIE

-71 AVQNIDGVQQIV
+71 AIQNIDGVQQIV
-83 STASEGSASVIVE
+83 SNASEGSASVMAE
-96 LETGADSQRV
+96 LESGADAQRV
-106 LDEVTNNVQAI
+106 LDEVTNNVQAV

-131 LVTRNQVTDIAVA
+131 MVTRSQVTDIAIA

-153 SIAEFVR
+153 SIAEMVR
-160 DGLVALPQ
+160 DGLVALPE

-186 SETALRRHAL
+186 SEVALRRHRL
-196 TFDEVADAVRR
+196 TFDQVADAVRR
-207 SSLDLPGGSVRTRR
+207 SSLDLPGGSVRTER

-226 RTIGQAYSGV
+226 RTIGQAYRGA

-241 VLWTRADGS
+241 VLWTRPDGS
-250 RLLLGDVATVV
+250 RLLLGDVARVV

-269 SARFDDVPAVTVSVY
+269 RARFDELPAVTVSVY
-284 RSGEQSAIDVA
+284 RSGEQSALDVA

-302 RRADAWLPQG
+302 RRADAWLPEG
-312 ITLTIWQD
+312 VTLTIWQD
-320 QSLVLSDRLAIML
+320 QSQVLTDRLAIMFN
-333 GNGAA
+333 NGAA
-338 GFALV
+338 GFVLV
-343 FLVLTLFLEMRLAF
+343 FIVLTLFLDMRLAF

-363 PISFLG
+363 PICFLG
-369 AFALMPGLD
+369 AFALMPGLGL
-378 VSVNM
+378 SVNM

-404 ENIHRHQERHGVG
+404 ENIHRHQERHGDG
-417 LRGAVDGAR
+417 LRGAIDGAR
-426 EIGKPVVYA
+426 EIGKPVVFA

-444 PLFFVSGA
+444 PLLFVTA
-452 FGQMFRVVPLVVV
+452 FGEMFQVVPLVVL

-486 RRRGRPGPWRRFQQ
+486 RRRRRAGPWRRFQQ
-500 RIAGGLTWF
+500 RIAGGLLWF
-509 VRRGYGPILESA
+509 VRRVYEPALESA
-521 LRWRYVTAAIGLS
+521 LRWRYVTAALGLA
-534 TLMLTGGLA
+534 TLILTGGLA
-543 LGGWTNF
+543 LGGSTNF
-550 QFAPSIENEYMTA
+550 QFAPSIENEFMTA
-563 SITMSLG
+563 SITMPLG
-570 TPAATT
+570 TPAEATT
-576 SEAVARFEAG
+576 AAVAKFEAG
-586 AARLRARLEEETGVD
+586 AARLRASLEAETGVD
-601 YFRHVATTIGDQP
+601 YFRHVATMIGDQP
-614 VQARGGGRLGRL
+614 VLARGGGRFGRISS
-626 DADIVAASN
+626 DVVAASH
-635 IGEITVELAPAETR
+635 IGEITIELAPTETR

-680 TSGEDVDVELSGRD
+680 STGEDVDVELSGRD

-715 YAIADSVRTG
+715 YAVADSIQTG

-731 DILPAAE
+731 DIRPAAE

-772 MVRYPREQRRSLGDL
+772 MVRYPREQRQSLGSL
-787 ESMRVRTPGGGEVP
+787 ETMRVRTPDGGEVP
-801 FSRVALVEPGR
+801 FSQVALVEPGR

-822 SRAVNVTASVDP
+822 SRAVNVTGSVDP
-834 QVASTSDLVAD
+834 QVASTAALIGD

-852 QVLAEFPDVFYRFRG
+852 EMLTQFPDVFYTFRG

-877 GLRVGFVLAL
+877 GLRVGFLLAL

-923 LMGLDVTFMSLL
+923 LMGLDVTFMTLL

-949 IMVDFINRA
+949 IMVDFINRERRTGGEA
-958 RHAPAGSREP
+958 VAGEAATSGGRAPAAG
-968 EGRPPDGRQPAP
+968 
-980 TGLEAAIRQAGGRRF
+980 GLEQAIRQAGGQRF

-1007 GLMPMMADRSMQAAF
+1007 GLVPMLADRSMQAAF
-1022 FIPMAVSLA
+1022 FIPMAASLA

-1054 LQRLPRRLPGDVGA
+1054 LQRLPRRLLASVAAAPDTGRAGA
-1068 RQEEPVARTFD
+1068 AL
-1079 GGRSPGARAARPS
+1079 RP
-1092 RISSS
+1092 
-1097 RGVMSG
+1097 
-1103 G
+1103 

>member
-1 MNRAIGWLAHNP
+1 MNRAIGWLARNP

-21 LIVASGLTGAASVT
+21 LIVASGLTGAAAVT
-35 EEVFPELDLRRIRIQ
+35 EEVFPELDLRRISVQ

-83 STASEGSASVIVE
+83 STASEGAASVTVE
-96 LETGADSQRV
+96 LETGADAQRV

-117 TTFPVETERPIIRE
+117 TTFPVETEKPIIRE
-131 LVTRNQVTDIAVA
+131 LVTRSQVTDIAIA
-144 GATDVASLK
+144 GATDIAALK
-153 SIAEFVR
+153 SIAELVR
-160 DGLVALPQ
+160 DGLVALPE

-186 SETALRRHAL
+186 SEVALRRHQL
-196 TFDEVADAVRR
+196 TFDQVANAVRR
-207 SSLDLPGGSVRTRR
+207 SSLDLPGGSVRTDR

-226 RTIGQAYSGV
+226 RTVGQAYRGA
-236 DYENL
+236 DYEKL
-241 VLWTRADGS
+241 VLWTRPDGS

-269 SARFDDVPAVTVSVY
+269 RARFDDLPAVTVSVY
-284 RSGEQSAIDVA
+284 RSGEQSSLDAA

-302 RRADAWLPQG
+302 RRAEAWLPEG
-312 ITLTIWQD
+312 ITLTVWQD
-320 QSLVLSDRLAIML
+320 QSQVLTDRLAIML
-333 GNGAA
+333 NNGAA
-338 GFALV
+338 GFVLV
-343 FLVLTLFLEMRLAF
+343 FIVLTLFLDMRLAF

-363 PISFLG
+363 PICFLG
-369 AFALMPGLD
+369 AFAIMPSLD
-378 VSVNM
+378 LSINM

-404 ENIHRHQERHGVG
+404 ENIHRHQERHADS
-417 LRGAVDGAR
+417 LRGAIEGAR

-444 PLFFVSGA
+444 PLLFVTGA
-452 FGQMFRVVPLVVV
+452 FGQMFQVVPLVAL

-470 SLLESLGIL
+470 SLVESLGIL

-486 RRRGRPGPWRRFQQ
+486 RRRGRTGPWRRFQQ
-500 RIAGGLTWF
+500 HIAGALMWF
-509 VRRGYGPILESA
+509 VRRCYEPALEAA
-521 LRWRYVTAAIGLS
+521 LRWRHLTAAVGLS
-534 TLMLTGGLA
+534 TLVLTGGFA

-550 QFAPSIENEYMTA
+550 QFAPSIENEFMTA
-563 SITMSLG
+563 SITMPLG
-570 TPAATT
+570 TPADATAA
-576 SEAVARFEAG
+576 AVAKFESG
-586 AARLRARLEEETGVD
+586 AARLRATLEAEAGFD

-614 VQARGGGRLGRL
+614 MLAQGASGGRVGRIN
-626 DADIVAASN
+626 ADVVAASN
-635 IGEITVELAPAETR
+635 IGEVTIELAPSETR
-649 SHTSEQLGI
+649 SYTSEQLGI

-672 IDFHTSLL
+672 IDLRASLL
-680 TSGEDVDVELSGRD
+680 NAGEDINVELSGRD
-694 LDRLRAAADVLKGR
+694 LDRLRAAADALKGR

-715 YAIADSVRTG
+715 YGIADSMRVG

-731 DILPAAE
+731 DIRPAAE

-772 MVRYPREQRRSLGDL
+772 MVRYPREQRRSLGNL
-787 ESMRVRTPGGGEVP
+787 EAMRVRTPSGGEVP
-801 FSRVALVEPGR
+801 FSQVALVEPGR

-834 QVASTSDLVAD
+834 QVASALALVTD

-852 QVLAEFPDVFYRFRG
+852 EVLAEFPGVFHAFRG
-867 TQEAQEEALS
+867 AQQTQEEAVS
-877 GLRVGFVLAL
+877 GLRVGFVLAVIL
-887 IMIFGLL
+887 IFGLL

-958 RHAPAGSREP
+958 RNTLTGAGDPKR
-968 EGRPPDGRQPAP
+968 RPPDGRQSAVA
-980 TGLEAAIRQAGGRRF
+980 GLDQAIRQAGGQRF

-1007 GLMPMMADRSMQAAF
+1007 GLIPMMADRSMQAAF
-1022 FIPMAVSLA
+1022 FIPMAASLA

-1037 TFITL
+1037 TFVTL
-1042 FLVPVAYAILDD
+1042 FLVPVSYAILDD
-1054 LQRLPRRLPGDVGA
+1054 LQRLPRALSA
-1068 RQEEPVARTFD
+1068 SRTP
-1079 GGRSPGARAARPS
+1079 R
-1092 RISSS
+1092 
-1097 RGVMSG
+1097 V
-1103 G
+1103 